1 MKVDISKEELI
12 QVIKNYGIHSQT
24 IMLFEEMSELQKEI
38 CKLYRKRGTI
48 DHVIEELADVVI
60 MLEQLQLMLN
70 LEEKKL
76 QEIVDYKM
84 DRLKERMESE
94 CNKK

>member
-24 IMLFEEMSELQKEI
+24 IMLFEEMSELQKEV

-70 LEEKKL
+70 LEENKL

-84 DRLKERMESE
+84 DRLKKRMESE
-94 CNKK
+94 RNKK

>member
-70 LEEKKL
+70 LEEKKAA
-76 QEIVDYKM
+76 
-84 DRLKERMESE
+84 RN
-94 CNKK
+94 C